1 MFSIFKFSLKGFAHK
16 KARTVLSVL
25 GVAVSSASLMI
36 ISMLASVGTQS
47 VNAELDSMGLRGIS
61 VESGEILDESALE
74 IISKIDGVECATPV
88 LGLYGSVGNSSES
101 RSAYIWGI
109 DEYAETV
116 ISAETVFGRAVEKSD
131 IVAMSDVCLI
141 DRKLSKELFGVE
153 NSVGESVVLNF
164 GATSAEYEIV
174 GICESDSGI
183 LKSVSGT
190 LAPYFVYAPYTSVR
204 LAQNSAGFGWIAV
217 RANQTNTDEVC
228 SAISNAFKAEQMSV
242 TVEDVSSQRAVLDN
256 LLSIVTVILAAIGA
270 VSLVVSGLSI
280 MTVMLTSV
288 GERTVEIGIKKA
300 IGARSRAILSEFLLE
315 ALTISLFGGIIG
327 SVLGMIISATVS
339 YFVLGAISFNVK
351 TFLLCVGISALI
363 GTLFGS
369 YPAYKASKLKPVD
382 ALNSD

>member
-36 ISMLASVGTQS
+36 ISGLASVGTQS

-153 NSVGESVVLNF
+153 YV
-164 GATSAEYEIV
+164 
-174 GICESDSGI
+174 
-183 LKSVSGT
+183 
-190 LAPYFVYAPYTSVR
+190 
-204 LAQNSAGFGWIAV
+204 
-217 RANQTNTDEVC
+217 
-228 SAISNAFKAEQMSV
+228 
-242 TVEDVSSQRAVLDN
+242 
-256 LLSIVTVILAAIGA
+256 
-270 VSLVVSGLSI
+270 
-280 MTVMLTSV
+280 
-288 GERTVEIGIKKA
+288 
-300 IGARSRAILSEFLLE
+300 
-315 ALTISLFGGIIG
+315 
-327 SVLGMIISATVS
+327 
-339 YFVLGAISFNVK
+339 
-351 TFLLCVGISALI
+351 
-363 GTLFGS
+363 
-369 YPAYKASKLKPVD
+369 
-382 ALNSD
+382 

>member
-1 MFSIFKFSLKGFAHK
+1 M
-16 KARTVLSVL
+16 
-25 GVAVSSASLMI
+25 
-36 ISMLASVGTQS
+36 
-47 VNAELDSMGLRGIS
+47 
-61 VESGEILDESALE
+61 
-74 IISKIDGVECATPV
+74 
-88 LGLYGSVGNSSES
+88 
-101 RSAYIWGI
+101 
-109 DEYAETV
+109 
-116 ISAETVFGRAVEKSD
+116 
-131 IVAMSDVCLI
+131 
-141 DRKLSKELFGVE
+141 
-153 NSVGESVVLNF
+153 
-164 GATSAEYEIV
+164 
-174 GICESDSGI
+174 
-183 LKSVSGT
+183 
-190 LAPYFVYAPYTSVR
+190 
-204 LAQNSAGFGWIAV
+204 

-351 TFLLCVGISALI
+351 TFSLCVGISALI